1 MWPLVIMK
9 PNFKLFNQSKKK
21 IYSYSSSEVE
31 TSTESR
37 SSRQARTITKR
48 LDSQGFTFIEL
59 ILYTALIAVFLTGA
73 VYFAWDV
80 IYAQTKSTVEQEVIE
95 NARFALQRIQTE
107 IRNADEILNLSP
119 SSLELDSGSLGLTTI
134 FLEAGVIKINQGGT
148 ISALTNTQVEAT
160 GLSFVNHSTS
170 DNKSK
175 NIEFSLTIKHKNPE
189 QKKEWEKT
197 VIFNSSAEIRSN

>member
-1 MWPLVIMK
+1 MK
-9 PNFKLFNQSKKK
+9 PNFKLFNQNDKVGRMTRK
-21 IYSYSSSEVE
+21 
-31 TSTESR
+31 
-37 SSRQARTITKR
+37 
-48 LDSQGFTFIEL
+48 SQFGFTFIEL

-148 ISALTNTQVEAT
+148 ISALTNSQVEAT